1 MLPDPMRGS
10 GAVRVVLAE
19 DHAVVRRGLVMLL
32 SAEPDIEVVADVGD
46 GLSAIAAVEA
56 HRPDVAILDA
66 VLPHLDGIAA
76 ASRIKAHMPE
86 TSVVV
91 LTGSDSL
98 MTFQAALSAGVDGY
112 IPKAVPPAEL
122 VSAIRAAASGERFLH
137 SPPRPRRNTQMAI
150 GGTTSTASP
159 QEAGLSP
166 RELEVLRLMATSHTY
181 KEMAGQLI
189 VSEETVRSHVKSILH
204 KLGQPDRTRAV
215 VSAVKAGLL
224 DLSE

>member
-1 MLPDPMRGS
+1 MLPDRLKRS
-10 GAVRVVLAE
+10 ATVRVVLAE

-46 GLSAIAAVEA
+46 GLAAVEAAVA
-56 HRPDVAILDA
+56 HRPDVVILDA
-66 VLPHLDGIAA
+66 ALPRIDGIAA
-76 ASRIKAHMPE
+76 AKRIKAEVPE

-112 IPKAVPPAEL
+112 VPKAVPPAEL
-122 VSAIRAAASGERFLH
+122 VSAVRAAASGERFLH
-137 SPPRPRRNTQMAI
+137 SPPRPDRTLPAAVR
-150 GGTTSTASP
+150 TTSAPSP
-159 QEAGLSP
+159 QEVGLSP
-166 RELEVLRLMATSHTY
+166 RELDVLRLMATSHTY

-189 VSEETVRSHVKSILH
+189 ISEETVRSHVKSILH

-215 VSAVKAGLL
+215 VTAVKAGLL